1 MLRRGAGIEATSLDL
16 TLDLARAEDTDAPFA
31 FRFTSQSYVMRR
43 EDGVFECATF
53 PWDDEVLRDLEA
65 LQRPRPEP
73 LARQRFGERLRGFLA
88 EAGRGAREEEIAAAL
103 RDGRRVHLTVRS
115 SAAELYALPWELLTL
130 RASGQHLGELPGC
143 LIRYEWPGTETAGP
157 EPGQQAEGGRI
168 LFAWSA
174 AGGAVPAEAHL
185 GALRRAS
192 AEGYHPFDVDRD
204 VLPHVSP
211 AALYK
216 ALNGGGPP
224 VSVLHIL
231 CHGGALAPSAEAFGL
246 VWDASEPGGEPV
258 MVDAGALRRMLEPHL
273 GTLRLV
279 VLCSCYGGGAGAPG
293 NALGSV
299 AQALHRAGIPA
310 VVASRYPLTAHGS
323 VALAEVLYREL
334 LVSSASVEDAF
345 LAARERLGRE
355 AASDDWASLQ
365 LYAREAD
372 GPDHRPIVVR
382 PYRGL
387 RPFEAEHRRFFL
399 ARGRETEELVK
410 AIGAGGRLVTVVAPS
425 GAGKSSLVR
434 AGLIPAVLE
443 GALGPRP
450 FQVRILHPGVSPLRA
465 LAAMADS
472 LGAPEEERAPR
483 SLQPS
488 LAGPP
493 GEVWGAVS
501 QRPAALAGVLEQ
513 RLSALPGDPRLLLV
527 VDELE
532 ELFTRAEDRAEVD
545 AFVTALVQAAS
556 APGDRVRV
564 VFTLRSNFLA
574 RYLELHPELARA
586 PLVPIP
592 PMSDEQL
599 MEVSVGPAER
609 VGLRFEEGLAEALLA
624 SLHEGPAAA
633 AHGAGGKLPLLEFA
647 LEALWERRAGGFI
660 TWEAWEEIGGL
671 NGAIAKRADEVLA
684 GCAGEEQ
691 RQLAR
696 DLLTRLV
703 HLGRDTEDTRRYASR
718 EEIESLA
725 PGRAAGAELER
736 WIRARLLTASEDEVV
751 MAHEAVIH
759 GWGTLQ
765 GWLDEDREA
774 LLTRQDLGQ
783 AARRW
788 EDSGRSPE
796 ELWRGSRLRKM
807 LELRQ
812 AGRMRLSTAEA
823 AFLEAAQAAA
833 VKTQRKRP
841 WWRSLRLGDATA
853 IVALG
858 AVAIAALGAVTIVA
872 LRAARLAFE
881 ALLTKPIHQAD
892 PQTVLSSPSPGPG
905 SEAALVALGAVT
917 FALGALVARAIRQV
931 DPQAIPITPASAPSA
946 MARVVVL
953 PPNTRGVIRQGPS
966 AHEEGV
972 SGVPAGAEV
981 TVLEEFNPDSKNPA
995 NCWYRVQYRGEELWM
1010 RRNIVSLN

>member
-1 MLRRGAGIEATSLDL
+1 METTSLDL

-31 FRFTSQSYVMRR
+31 FRFTRQSYVMCR
-43 EDGVFECATF
+43 EDGVFEGATF
-53 PWDDEVLRDLEA
+53 PWDDEVLRDLAA

-73 LARQRFGERLRGFLA
+73 LARQRFGERLRDFLA
-88 EAGRGAREEEIAAAL
+88 QADWGAREEEIAAAL
-103 RDGRRVHLTVRS
+103 RDGRRVHLTIRS

-130 RASGQHLGELPGC
+130 RSSGQHLGELRGC
-143 LIRYEWPGTETAGP
+143 LLRYEWPGTETAGP
-157 EPGQQAEGGRI
+157 EPGQEAEGGRI
-168 LFAWSA
+168 VFAWSA

-185 GALRRAS
+185 EALRRAC
-192 AEGYHPFDVDRD
+192 AEGHCAFDAARD
-204 VLPHVSP
+204 VVPHASP

-216 ALNGGGPP
+216 ALSGGGPP

-231 CHGGALAPSAEAFGL
+231 CHGGPLAPSAEAFGL
-246 VWDASEPGGEPV
+246 AWDASEPGGAPV

-279 VLCSCYGGGAGAPG
+279 VLCSCYGGDAGAPG

-299 AQALHRAGIPA
+299 AQALHRAGVPA
-310 VVASRYPLTAHGS
+310 VVASRYPLTTHGS

-334 LVSSASVEDAF
+334 LVGSASLEEAF

-355 AASDDWASLQ
+355 ASSDDWASLQ
-365 LYAREAD
+365 LYARAAD
-372 GPDHRPIVVR
+372 GPDHRPVVVR

-387 RPFEAEHRRFFL
+387 RPFEAEHRRFFF
-399 ARGRETEELVK
+399 ARDQETEELVK
-410 AIGAGGRLVTVVAPS
+410 ALGAGGRLVTVVAPS

-434 AGLIPAVLE
+434 AGLVPAVLE

-450 FQVRILHPGVSPLRA
+450 FQVRILHPGASPLRA
-465 LAAMADS
+465 LAAMVDS

-483 SLQPS
+483 SLKPS

-493 GEVWGAVS
+493 AEVSGAAA
-501 QRPAALAGVLEQ
+501 QRPEGLAGVLEQ

-532 ELFTRAEDRAEVD
+532 ELFTRAEDRAEAD
-545 AFVTALVQAAS
+545 AFVAALVHAAS

-564 VFTLRSNFLA
+564 VLTLRSNFLA
-574 RYLELHPELARA
+574 QYLELHPELAKA

-592 PMSDEQL
+592 PMSDAQL
-599 MEVSVGPAER
+599 LEVTVGPAER
-609 VGLRFEEGLAEALLA
+609 VGLRFEEGLVDALLA
-624 SLHEGPAAA
+624 SLHEGAAAA
-633 AHGAGGKLPLLEFA
+633 AHGAGAKLPLLEFA

-671 NGAIAKRADEVLA
+671 NGAIARRADEVLA
-684 GCAGEEQ
+684 GCADEEQ
-691 RQLAR
+691 RRLSR

-718 EEIESLA
+718 EELESLA

-736 WIRARLLTASEDEVV
+736 WVRARLLTASEDEVV
-751 MAHEAVIH
+751 VAHEAVIH

-765 GWLDEDREA
+765 GWIAEDREA
-774 LLTRQDLGQ
+774 LLTRQELGQ
-783 AARRW
+783 ATRRW
-788 EDSGRSPE
+788 EDAGRSPE
-796 ELWRGSRLRKM
+796 ELWRGCRLRDM
-807 LELRQ
+807 VGLHR
-812 AGRMRLSTAEA
+812 AGRVRLSTAEA

-833 VKTQRKRP
+833 VKVQRKRP
-841 WWRSLRLGDATA
+841 WWRSLQLGDAAA

-858 AVAIAALGAVTIVA
+858 AVAIAGLGAAAIVA
-872 LRAARLAFE
+872 LRAARLAFD
-881 ALLTKPIHQAD
+881 ALFMRSIHQAD
-892 PQTVLSSPSPGPG
+892 PQAVPSWPSPWPG
-905 SEAALVALGAVT
+905 GAAALVALGAVT
-917 FALGALVARAIRQV
+917 FALGALLARALRQV
-931 DPQAIPITPASAPSA
+931 GPQAVSIPPASASSR

-953 PPNTRGVIRQGPS
+953 PPNTRGVIRQGPG

-972 SGVPAGAEV
+972 TGVPAGAEV

-1010 RRNIVSLN
+1010 HRNIVSLN